1 VPAYSRAD
9 AALLRSRFQSTAPT
23 LSLPGKEARRWNE
36 KEKPTKAK
44 FGAGTGLQE
53 KDSRSCHERQP
64 DFLNQKGAATVSK
77 RFVGKV
83 ALVTGGSSGL
93 GMATAKQFADE
104 GAKVFITGR
113 RQEELDQAVGQIG
126 LSTAGVQGD
135 ISNMADLDRLYA
147 VIREQSGRLDVL
159 FANAGG
165 GEFAP
170 LGQITEAHVDKWLAI
185 NIKGTLFTV
194 QKALPLMPD
203 GASIILNGSMVSRK
217 GIPAFGVYAATKAAL
232 RSFARTW
239 SVDLRDRK
247 IRVNVVA
254 PGTVVTPAYK
264 NQLGMTD
271 DQIKQFEAQAAAA
284 TPLGRAGT
292 PDEIAKAVLFLASD
306 DSSFVTGIEL
316 FVDGGAAQI

>member
-1 VPAYSRAD
+1 MM
-9 AALLRSRFQSTAPT
+9 
-23 LSLPGKEARRWNE
+23 
-36 KEKPTKAK
+36 
-44 FGAGTGLQE
+44 
-53 KDSRSCHERQP
+53 
-64 DFLNQKGAATVSK
+64 SK
-77 RFVGKV
+77 KLEGKV

-93 GMATAKQFADE
+93 GLATAHRFATE

-113 RQEELDQAVGQIG
+113 RQEELDQAVEAIG
-126 LSTAGVQGD
+126 HGAIGVQGD
-135 ISNMADLDRLYA
+135 ISKLADLDRLYE
-147 VIREQSGRLDVL
+147 VIKNQAGVLDVL

-165 GEFAP
+165 GEFAA

-185 NIKGTLFTV
+185 NVKGTLFTV

-203 GASIILNGSMVSRK
+203 GASIVLNGSMVSLK
-217 GIPAFGVYAATKAAL
+217 GFPAFSVYAATKAAL

-239 SVDLRDRK
+239 SVDLRERR

-264 NQLGMTD
+264 SELGMTD
-271 DQIKQFEAQAAAA
+271 DQVKQFEAQSAAA

-306 DSSFVTGIEL
+306 DSSYVTGIEL

>member
-1 VPAYSRAD
+1 MS
-9 AALLRSRFQSTAPT
+9 Q
-23 LSLPGKEARRWNE
+23 
-36 KEKPTKAK
+36 
-44 FGAGTGLQE
+44 
-53 KDSRSCHERQP
+53 
-64 DFLNQKGAATVSK
+64 

-93 GMATAKQFADE
+93 GLATAKQFANE
-104 GAKVFITGR
+104 GAEVFITGR

-126 LSTAGVQGD
+126 HGAAGVQGD

-147 VIREQSGRLDVL
+147 VIKERAGCLDVL

-185 NIKGTLFTV
+185 NVKGTLFTV